1 MHVNLANVF
10 SGIELH
16 GKNKSEF
23 RQELEDQLTKN
34 EEAIAALQ
42 ADQEL
47 DAAAK
52 DEELAAL
59 SLAVAATKEALQA
72 VIDEQPWALA
82 LAATEQQLDATRDE
96 LVALKALMLDTRV
109 TALETVVEERP
120 WFNGYKVVT
129 SGRDCKWITTVEE
142 CHEAAQG
149 LGLTVAF
156 NGSWKESFPPGCQVR
171 QDHRGQ
177 SVGFNS
183 NLDSTGHCDT
193 IGSDGYN
200 CFCKK

>member
-23 RQELEDQLTKN
+23 RQELEEQLTKN

-42 ADQEL
+42 ADQEV

-96 LVALKALMLDTRV
+96 LVALKARV

-120 WFNGYKVVT
+120 WFSGYKVVT
-129 SGRDCKWITTVEE
+129 SGRDCKWITTIEE
-142 CHEAAQG
+142 CREAARA
-149 LGLTVAF
+149 LGLADNVDNDFIDFIFTAARK
-156 NGSWKESFPPGCQVR
+156 KEIFVIFLYYEIQ
-171 QDHRGQ
+171 
-177 SVGFNS
+177 
-183 NLDSTGHCDT
+183 
-193 IGSDGYN
+193 
-200 CFCKK
+200 